1 MIQTAYPNILTRVA
15 SVEQS
20 YFPPRRPCSI
30 FLRAQSA
37 NTAQDLKR
45 DIRPRRPSGLKRA
58 TSVTPTATLTV
69 STDTIPQSED
79 NFLDATVHSPSLNAP
94 DEPTLTVDKPIST
107 DDQLSDDNDEPEIT
121 TLDLSGSGFDCIPT
135 TLFMECDSFLYIKTL
150 DLSENPLCSSQD
162 LYMTDTIILPHLTK
176 LLLRRCG
183 MSRVDPLV
191 KYLKAPELEELDIS
205 SHEFTGFVPE
215 FQQIFPKLTSLIAS
229 RGQFEFVEEAAMRGL
244 GFLDLTENLVKDE
257 DGKLKEMGAG
267 LGVEVM
273 L

>member
-1 MIQTAYPNILTRVA
+1 METTYPNILTRVA

-30 FLRAQSA
+30 FLRTPSA

-45 DIRPRRPSGLKRA
+45 DIRPRRPSGLRRA
-58 TSVTPTATLTV
+58 TSVTPTATVTV

-79 NFLDATVHSPSLNAP
+79 NFLDVAVKSLSLSAP
-94 DEPTLTVDKPIST
+94 HEPTVTDDKDIFT
-107 DDQLSDDNDEPEIT
+107 DDQSSAEEEPDIA

-162 LYMTDTIILPHLTK
+162 LYITDTIILPHLTT

-191 KYLKAPELEELDIS
+191 KYLKAPELQELDIS

-215 FQQIFPKLTSLIAS
+215 FQQIFPKLRTLIAS

-244 GFLDLTENLVKDE
+244 RVLDLTENLVKDI
-257 DGKLKEMGAG
+257 DGKLREMGVG
-267 LGVEVM
+267 LGVEVIV
-273 L
+273 

>member
-1 MIQTAYPNILTRVA
+1 MAASTYPNILTRVA

-30 FLRAQSA
+30 FLRPPSA

-45 DIRPRRPSGLKRA
+45 DIRPRRPSGLRRA
-58 TSVTPTATLTV
+58 TSITPTATVTV
-69 STDTIPQSED
+69 STDAIPQSED
-79 NFLDATVHSPSLNAP
+79 NFLDTAIKTLSLNRPNEAF
-94 DEPTLTVDKPIST
+94 
-107 DDQLSDDNDEPEIT
+107 LSDDRLSDDDEPDIT

-150 DLSENPLCSSQD
+150 DLSENPLCSTQD
-162 LYMTDTIILPHLTK
+162 LYMTDTIILPHLTV

-183 MSRVDPLV
+183 LSRVDPLV
-191 KYLKAPELEELDIS
+191 KYLKAPELQKLDIS

-215 FQQIFPKLTSLIAS
+215 FQQIFPKLRSLVAS

-244 GFLDLTENLVKDE
+244 RLLDLTENLIKDE
-257 DGKLKEMGAG
+257 DDKLKDMGKG

-273 L
+273 V

>member
-1 MIQTAYPNILTRVA
+1 MMETTYPNILTRVA

-30 FLRAQSA
+30 FLRTPSA
-37 NTAQDLKR
+37 STAQDLKR
-45 DIRPRRPSGLKRA
+45 DIRPRRPSGLRRA
-58 TSVTPTATLTV
+58 TSVTPTATVTV

-79 NFLDATVHSPSLNAP
+79 NFLEAAIQSLPLNAP
-94 DEPTLTVDKPIST
+94 NEPTLIVDGPILI
-107 DDQLSDDNDEPEIT
+107 DDQLSDDDEPDIT
-121 TLDLSGSGFDCIPT
+121 TLDLSGSGFDCVPT

-215 FQQIFPKLTSLIAS
+215 FQQIFPKLRSLIAS

-244 GFLDLTENLVKDE
+244 RLLDLTENLVKDGE
-257 DGKLKEMGAG
+257 GKLKEMGAG

-273 L
+273 V